1 MGTINVTVWSLPST
15 WHAVRHATRL
25 ISTTMLNGT
34 WTLPFSLYTME
45 DIQLPL
51 GSFRANEP
59 LLVRFT
65 RVVDVQGPFTLYTV
79 ATY

>member
-1 MGTINVTVWSLPST
+1 MARGPT
-15 WHAVRHATRL
+15 RHSPYQHHDAEL
-25 ISTTMLNGT
+25 GT
-34 WTLPFSLYTME
+34 WTLTFSLYTME

-65 RVVDVQGPFTLYTV
+65 RVADVQGPFTLYTV